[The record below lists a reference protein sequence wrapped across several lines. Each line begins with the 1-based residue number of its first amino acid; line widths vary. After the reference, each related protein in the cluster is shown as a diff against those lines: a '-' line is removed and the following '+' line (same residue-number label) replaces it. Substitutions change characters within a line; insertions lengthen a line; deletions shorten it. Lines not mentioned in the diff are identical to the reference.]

1 MINDLKLVSLD
12 PFPLVVQKACS
23 CECSILIYW
32 EHRMQYGRLNSK
44 REEHALQS
52 TTFFISH

>member
-1 MINDLKLVSLD
+1 MINDLQLVSLD
-12 PFPLVVQKACS
+12 PCPLVVQKACS
-23 CECSILIYW
+23 CEFWFIGKN
-32 EHRMQYGRLNSK
+32 RMQYGRLNSE